1 MRTDNHFSI
10 DPLTTSF
17 RELKAM
23 VGSTAGQKLPSARK
37 LHEDGGEILFSYEHG
52 DTTLT
57 VFASGFFLYE
67 CYDRKTVSA
76 VDRCKEIIYQYQ
88 DGEIRRIEEAEFRDG
103 PCLIPLLMAG
113 DDRVAHNLD
122 SYEWYWHE
130 FSLDNDGEDWTKE
143 ASTMSAE
150 DEYLH
155 SEDISQVREEMDG
168 LTERQQQIV
177 RLYYCEGKSQY
188 EIASLLHI
196 GRSRVQKVLNA
207 SLRRMRRDF

>member
-1 MRTDNHFSI
+1 
-10 DPLTTSF
+10 
-17 RELKAM
+17 
-23 VGSTAGQKLPSARK
+23 
-37 LHEDGGEILFSYEHG
+37 
-52 DTTLT
+52 
-57 VFASGFFLYE
+57 
-67 CYDRKTVSA
+67 
-76 VDRCKEIIYQYQ
+76 
-88 DGEIRRIEEAEFRDG
+88 
-103 PCLIPLLMAG
+103 MAG